1 MIQDTW
7 YFPVE
12 RKLLKKNTEKRR
24 THSAP
29 PSPPLPPPQKK
40 TDKRFRAKNWRNSDK
55 NKSYIMQILFV
66 LNLLFRMI
74 IRLEMNIIDSSG
86 LFHVMIVFFHWKRQL
101 TRSVIE

>member
-1 MIQDTW
+1 MQYTVTRRFW
-7 YFPVE
+7 VVE
-12 RKLLKKNTEKRR
+12 KADEPTRPL
-24 THSAP
+24 
-29 PSPPLPPPQKK
+29 PSPPFPPPQKK